1 MRARRSRARP
11 SSRTRAWTSAS
22 ATRSTTPWRGSTRLR
37 QRRSAGRRR
46 RTRPSLRPRTCCA
59 CRTASS
65 RRAMSARVQPLL
77 DVGSPVGTLANVDCA
92 MFYSIT
98 NCQEGLRG
106 ISFGNLL
113 IKQVAEDLK
122 RELPHL
128 RRFATLSPIPG
139 FRGWLDENRMRVAV
153 GAEGKERLALL
164 SRLEDP
170 AWHLGEVP
178 EALQSLLMRLCAYYL
193 LNAKQGLEPLDAVAR
208 FHLGNGA
215 NHEVIRRDDWYW
227 TMSAVLLSRQEQRPI
242 FDQAFQIFWRDP
254 KLTEAM
260 MQMLLPQAYGRAA
273 RPEQQQSQRLT
284 DALFSQQREAR
295 EKDAE
300 RLDIEARLTFSS
312 REVLQRMD
320 FDTMSAAELAEAKKM
335 IARLRLPL
343 PMIRTRRFRPERAG
357 RRIDLRA
364 TLRESLRE
372 GGDIIALVR
381 AAPGELHPPLVVL
394 CDISGSMNP
403 YSRMFLH
410 FLHAITNDR
419 DRVSVFVFGTRLTN
433 ITRQLRH
440 RDVDVAMAKVAD
452 AIKDWSG
459 GTRIGASLREFNF
472 KWARRT
478 LGQNACVLL
487 VSDGL
492 DREAGEGLGEEMER
506 LAKSSRYLVWLNPLL
521 RYDKFEA
528 RPAGVRAILPHVDL
542 FLPVHNLKS
551 LVDLAKTLNGPMTRQ
566 NQEKRAWK

>member
-1 MRARRSRARP
+1 MHFARLLRAA
-11 SSRTRAWTSAS
+11 
-22 ATRSTTPWRGSTRLR
+22 
-37 QRRSAGRRR
+37 
-46 RTRPSLRPRTCCA
+46 
-59 CRTASS
+59 
-65 RRAMSARVQPLL
+65 
-77 DVGSPVGTLANVDCA
+77 
-92 MFYSIT
+92 
-98 NCQEGLRG
+98 GLRIG
-106 ISFGNLL
+106 S
-113 IKQVAEDLK
+113 D
-122 RELPHL
+122 
-128 RRFATLSPIPG
+128 
-139 FRGWLDENRMRVAV
+139 RVIDCV
-153 GAEGKERLALL
+153 RAL
-164 SRLEDP
+164 EIT
-170 AWHLGEVP
+170 
-178 EALQSLLMRLCAYYL
+178 
-193 LNAKQGLEPLDAVAR
+193 
-208 FHLGNGA
+208 GA
-215 NHEVIRRDDWYW
+215 NHEVMRRDDWYW

-254 KLTEAM
+254 RLTERM
-260 MQMLLPQAYGRAA
+260 MQMLLPRRGA
-273 RPEQQQSQRLT
+273 RYSTRQVRIRRLT
-284 DALFSQQREAR
+284 DALYSLQRGARYKEAG
-295 EKDAE
+295 
-300 RLDIEARLTFSS
+300 RLDFEARLTFSS

-320 FDTMSAAELAEAKKM
+320 FDSMSAGELAEAKKM
-335 IARLRLPL
+335 IAQLRLPL

-440 RDVDVAMAKVAD
+440 RDVDVAMAKVAE

-478 LGQNACVLL
+478 LAQNACLLL

-492 DREAGEGLGEEMER
+492 DREAGAGLAEEMER
-506 LAKSSRYLVWLNPLL
+506 LSKSSRYVVWLNPLL
-521 RYDKFEA
+521 RYEKFEA
-528 RPAGVRAILPHVDL
+528 RPAGVRAMLPHADV

-551 LVDLAKTLNGPMTRQ
+551 LVELARTLSNPLSRPVMETGT
-566 NQEKRAWK
+566 